1 MPRSVTL
8 PSISE
13 VLEGRAVFRDDMPV
27 LAGVFGADVWPFFSD
42 SSSPLYLGETT
53 SSITWRDYIEGRGAT
68 YNHPSSFQKTKYP
81 YCLTN
86 EIVRDLKIAAVIYVN
101 FPNLIK
107 HARHSKKQLDPKTVK
122 GRMDE
127 LAKFFSLAILKAR
140 EKLQHPILA
149 LADIPFSIVKETI
162 AVFPGRAGHLK
173 RALKLISDPTIQE
186 NISARLQWGLT
197 DITRGALPWRED
209 ADGGGV
215 PTLSDAQFLYLLDHC
230 KKAIAK
236 FKSLGGLL
244 IHDGDC
250 RALSRSVG
258 TTSNQSHKNVLDGY
272 YRGRGDDARVKALVE
287 EYGLTL
293 SEVRHIIKE
302 AHTSAI
308 LIILLFTG
316 MRSTEVRF
324 LMRDCLKFEHGYWF
338 LVSKE
343 VKRRPKDMPI
353 TEGWLAIDITRD
365 AYDILMFI
373 TEKTRNDYLFSSPWP
388 GKNKGK
394 NGYRGGT
401 LNTLFIRWLK
411 TIDSGDLF
419 ATWTFSIHQCR
430 ETLVSQLAQQEVGLP
445 FISMQLKHFRSQFN
459 ALPNLV
465 TANYGQ
471 YRKQL
476 ATGISNRLAYA
487 RETALL
493 DIYGE
498 QAKFAG
504 GGAVAHKAR
513 IDAFFSGL
521 GLFGKQR
528 ERYVKDMAR
537 RGVKL
542 MPTSIGNCGK
552 NFVIPTENE
561 PPPCYGDFQC
571 DPNCSS
577 HVISP
582 RAGRALIARKNH
594 AVAEAERETNPA
606 YKKVWWGLVETLNG
620 HIATLGPENLD
631 GRAEEMESA
640 DD

>member
-1 MPRSVTL
+1 M
-8 PSISE
+8 
-13 VLEGRAVFRDDMPV
+13 EGRAVFRDDMPV
-27 LAGVFGADVWPFFSD
+27 WSGVFGADVWPFLNP
-42 SSSPLYLGETT
+42 SSPLYLGEAS
-53 SSITWRDYIEGRGAT
+53 SSIVWRDYIEGRGAT
-68 YNHPSSFQKTKYP
+68 YNHPSSLQKAKYL

-86 EIVRDLKIAAVIYVN
+86 EIVRDLKIAAIIYGN

-107 HARHSKKQLDPKTVK
+107 NAKSSKKQLDPKTVK
-122 GRMDE
+122 GRIEE
-127 LAKFFSLAILKAR
+127 LAKFFSLAILMAK
-140 EKLQHPILA
+140 EKLQHPITT
-149 LADIPFSIVKETI
+149 LADIPFSIAKETI
-162 AVFPGRAGHLK
+162 ATFPGRPAHLK
-173 RALKLISDPTIQE
+173 RALKLISDPTVQE
-186 NISARLQWGLT
+186 NISAPLQWGLT
-197 DITRGALPWRED
+197 DITRGTLPWRENV
-209 ADGGGV
+209 DGGGI

-230 KKAIAK
+230 KKAIAV
-236 FKSLGGLL
+236 FKSSAGLP
-244 IHDGDC
+244 IHDSDC
-250 RALSRSVG
+250 RELTRSDG
-258 TTSNQSHKNVLDGY
+258 FIPNQSDKNALDGY
-272 YRGRGDDARVKALVE
+272 YRGKADDARDKALAE
-287 EYGLTL
+287 EHGLTP
-293 SEVRHIIKE
+293 SELHYIIKE
-302 AHTSAI
+302 AHTSA
-308 LIILLFTG
+308 LLVILLFTG

-324 LMRDCLKFEHGYWF
+324 VMRNCLKFEHGYWF

-343 VKRRPKDMPI
+343 VKRRPKDTPI
-353 TEGWLAIDITRD
+353 SEGWLAIDITRD

-373 TEKTRNDYLFSSPWP
+373 TERTQNDYLFSSPWL
-388 GKNKGK
+388 GKNNGK

-401 LNTLFIRWLK
+401 LNTLLIRWLK
-411 TIDSGDLF
+411 TIGSGDLF
-419 ATWTFSIHQCR
+419 ANWTFSIHQCR

-476 ATGISNRLAYA
+476 TTSISNRLAYA

-528 ERYVKDMAR
+528 EGYIRDMAR

-542 MPTSIGNCGK
+542 MPTSIGNCAK
-552 NFVIPTENE
+552 NFTMPTEDE
-561 PPPCYGDFQC
+561 APPCYGDFQC

-577 HVISP
+577 HVITARS
-582 RAGRALIARKNH
+582 GRALIARKNH
-594 AVAEAERETNPA
+594 AVAEAEQETNPA

-620 HIATLGPENLD
+620 HIATLGPENPD
-631 GRAEEMESA
+631 GCTEEVEAA